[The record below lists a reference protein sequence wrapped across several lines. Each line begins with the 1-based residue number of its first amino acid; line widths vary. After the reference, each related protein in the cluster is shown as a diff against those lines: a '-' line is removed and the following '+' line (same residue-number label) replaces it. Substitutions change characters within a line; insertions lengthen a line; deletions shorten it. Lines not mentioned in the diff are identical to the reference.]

1 MAGEQP
7 GRRSRSRLTEAERRA
22 QIIEA
27 AFQVAS
33 RAGIGGLTV
42 RAVAAEAEVSHGLVL
57 FHFGRKGGLVH
68 DLLEWLI
75 TDMAVLH
82 ISDDIARFPRARD
95 RLHALL
101 QQEMAR
107 LSHQPQRTRLFLEYW
122 ALGVRHAEIRAR
134 ISAELERYRGAFRA
148 IMEELISAEP
158 VAFASATADGM
169 AAVAVSWIHGCAV
182 QALIDPGHFDTDEYL
197 AAVRGMVSRLG

>member
-1 MAGEQP
+1 VRLPEEV
-7 GRRSRSRLTEAERRA
+7 RRN
-22 QIIEA
+22 QIREA
-27 AFQVAS
+27 ALDVAC
-33 RAGIGGLTV
+33 RDGIGGLTV
-42 RAVAAEAEVSHGLVL
+42 RSVAVEAGVSHALVL
-57 FHFGRKGGLVH
+57 FHFGRKGGLVTE
-68 DLLEWLI
+68 LLEWLI

-82 ISDDIARFPRARD
+82 ISEDVARFPHARD

-101 QQEMAR
+101 QQEMTR
-107 LSHQPQRTRLFLEYW
+107 LSHQPRRTRLFLEYW
-122 ALGVRHAEIRAR
+122 ALGARHEEIRAR

-182 QALIDPGHFDTDEYL
+182 QALIDPDHFDTDEYL
-197 AAVRGMVSRLG
+197 AAVRGMISRLG